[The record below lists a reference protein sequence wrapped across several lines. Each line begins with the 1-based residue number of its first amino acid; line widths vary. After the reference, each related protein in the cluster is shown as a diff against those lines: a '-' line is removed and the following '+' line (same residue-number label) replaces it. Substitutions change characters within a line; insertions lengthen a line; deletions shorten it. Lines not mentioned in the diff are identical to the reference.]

1 VFRTVGELDCRR
13 ELGQERRIDLEL
25 DCRIVEGE
33 ERRIRWVLGCIGLE
47 GDCCRRGGC

>member
-1 VFRTVGELDCRR
+1 MFRTVG